1 MMIPTMIPTTASML
15 AEFERNA
22 DAFAESVEN
31 NPWVH
36 EWRRVIDVADR
47 VADRDVRQKIIDD
60 FVRRFKA
67 DEARR
72 YPR

>member
-1 MMIPTMIPTTASML
+1 ML
-15 AEFERNA
+15 LVFSSDKRVIAEWEQRVQRA
-22 DAFAESVEN
+22 AENIEN

-36 EWRRVIDVADR
+36 EWRRVIAEADS
-47 VADRDVRQKIIDD
+47 ADSQDDRQRIIDD

-67 DEARR
+67 DERRR